1 MPQSKRM
8 KKLLAGTEEFYTGKK
23 VPVKYQERYG
33 KVYSEEEARSIGFAI
48 SKKRGW
54 KS

>member
-1 MPQSKRM
+1 M
-8 KKLLAGTEEFYTGKK
+8 KKLLSGTEEFYTGKK
-23 VPVKYQERYG
+23 VPKEYQGRYG

-48 SKKRGW
+48 ARKRGW